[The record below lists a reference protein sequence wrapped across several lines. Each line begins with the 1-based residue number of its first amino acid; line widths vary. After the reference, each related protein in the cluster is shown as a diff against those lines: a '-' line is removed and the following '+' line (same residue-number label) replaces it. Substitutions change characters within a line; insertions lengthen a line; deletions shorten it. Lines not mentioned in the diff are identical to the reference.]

1 MNSQDPDI
9 TTTEEEE
16 VHTKRT
22 DPPPAGDIN
31 TTHGRQSTREPLR
44 SDHDPTNFPIS
55 MLSSLLQPST
65 NFPKS
70 MFFQKMCIINSK
82 SQKEFLFEMHAS
94 MRGTSQHHNST
105 HGK

>member
-9 TTTEEEE
+9 TTNEEEE
-16 VHTKRT
+16 VHTKWT